1 MRIKYSI
8 ALIAFVAS
16 VASVFSQSDIRAR
29 EILKESGQMYKRYK
43 TLSADFALTTKSGSR
58 KGFTNKGKLYIKSN
72 KKVNMFHLDY
82 ADQTIQCD
90 GKHIWTYNPLDEEVT
105 LELYKKKTNDMSPE
119 DIFNIYNKG
128 FKASYNGF
136 KNAHHHITL
145 VPKRPKKYKF
155 SYIKVEFAKNKKLQ
169 RVVQHYKNGTDI
181 IINITDQV
189 PNKSLAK
196 NLFVWDAAKNKN
208 VTLVDLR

>member
-8 ALIAFVAS
+8 ALIAFVTS
-16 VASVFSQSDIRAR
+16 VASVFSQSDARAR
-29 EILKESGQMYKRYK
+29 KILKESGRMYKKYK
-43 TLSADFALTTKSGSR
+43 TLSADFTLTTKSGNN
-58 KGFTNKGKLYIKSN
+58 KGFTNKGKLYIKRN
-72 KKVNMFHLDY
+72 KKENMFHLDY

-90 GKHIWTYNPLDEEVT
+90 GKHIWTYNPLDKEVT
-105 LELYKKKTNDMSPE
+105 IERYKKKTNDMSPE

-136 KNAHHHITL
+136 KNSVHHITL

-155 SYIKVEFAKNKKLQ
+155 SYIKVEFEKNKKLQ

-181 IINITDQV
+181 VINIVQQI
-189 PNKSLAK
+189 PNKSLSK
-196 NLFVWDAAKNKN
+196 GLFVWDSAKNEN
-208 VTLVDLR
+208 VNLVDLR